1 MKTKRSVALVATAAA
16 TMLALTAC
24 SSSAPE
30 SDGGESAGSNET
42 TELLVV
48 GWGGGYS
55 EATQQHL
62 LDPFAEATGIAVEM
76 EDAPGMQ
83 IQGLQQQAQTG
94 DQIWDF
100 LDTVPA
106 DQALFGYENGVI
118 AELPADVKAE
128 LESVLQPGA
137 VLDYGFTS
145 ANLGVVIVCNMD
157 LVDACP
163 QSAAEFFDTDA
174 FPGARA
180 LPAEALESLTFA
192 NIADGLAVQD
202 VASSPIDF
210 DVALTQIDSI
220 RDDITVFWDGG
231 DMLVNTI
238 KNEEAAIVLGWSGRA
253 AGLLNNDGMNLEI
266 VWNDALL
273 SPGVFAVAENSEN
286 KEAAFDLLVSIA
298 KNAEGLAA
306 FAEAMNY
313 GVSSDAALELID
325 PAIRENLVNSHMDTA
340 SMFNVAWYAEH
351 QAEIEDRWRE
361 VVSG

>member
-1 MKTKRSVALVATAAA
+1 MTTKRSVALLAAA
-16 TMLALTAC
+16 AASLMALTAC
-24 SSSAPE
+24 SSPAT
-30 SDGGESAGSNET
+30 GGEEGGDAAT
-42 TELLVV
+42 TEELLVV

-55 EATQQHL
+55 EATQQYL
-62 LDPFAEATGIAVEM
+62 LDPFTAETGIATSI
-76 EDAPGMQ
+76 EDAPGKQ

-100 LDTVPA
+100 LDTIPA

-118 AELPADVKAE
+118 AKLPDDVKAE
-128 LESVLQPGA
+128 LEGVLQPGA

-145 ANLGVVIVCNMD
+145 ANLGVVIVCNME

-192 NIADGLAVQD
+192 NIANGTPLDQ
-202 VASSPIDF
+202 VATSPIDF
-210 DVALTQIDSI
+210 DAGLTKIDAI

-238 KNEEAAIVLGWSGRA
+238 KNEDAAIVLGWSGRA
-253 AGLLNNDGMNLEI
+253 SGLLRDGMDLEI
-266 VWNDALL
+266 VWNDAML
-273 SPGVFAVAENSEN
+273 SPGVFAVAEHSAN

-298 KNAEGLAA
+298 KNAEGLAG

-313 GVSSDAALELID
+313 GVSNDAALALVPEEIS
-325 PAIRENLVNSHMDTA
+325 ANLVNSHLDTA
-340 SMFNVAWYAEH
+340 TLFNVAWYAEN
-351 QAEIEDRWRE
+351 QGEIEDRWRE